1 MDNDVREG
9 EDGGLRSAN
18 ASLSSEEA
26 GDLDYTG
33 EQCIPSSLVEKWLF
47 LILRKTIVSECVK
60 RNAGCAKSV
69 LIIHYLFN
77 VVPQSF
83 FRLV

>member
-33 EQCIPSSLVEKWLF
+33 EQCIPS
-47 LILRKTIVSECVK
+47 
-60 RNAGCAKSV
+60 
-69 LIIHYLFN
+69 
-77 VVPQSF
+77 
-83 FRLV
+83 